1 MGVFVIWLVCPLDRP
16 FPLTPGSSP
25 GQVLTL
31 SHDGDHC
38 KTRWYGQR
46 RDLDDFPGTPCE
58 FASLA
63 RVPFAERRG
72 GPPLSFGHFP
82 RRAGANP
89 TPPPSGGF
97 AVVSRWGEGIF
108 RSHPL
113 RACVAS
119 TETPEWRGCCG
130 GLVGRAGLKP
140 APTGWAVGCIDG
152 EGECLW
158 RMSVPPGDGTDAKP
172 SL

>member
-1 MGVFVIWLVCPLDRP
+1 MVFGHVDEALKWAEGAALVGVFVIWLVCPLDRP

-82 RRAGANP
+82 RRAGATLP
-89 TPPPSGGF
+89 LPLV
-97 AVVSRWGEGIF
+97 AVLQW
-108 RSHPL
+108 SH
-113 RACVAS
+113 
-119 TETPEWRGCCG
+119 
-130 GLVGRAGLKP
+130 
-140 APTGWAVGCIDG
+140 DG
-152 EGECLW
+152 ERGFSGPIPSAPVL
-158 RMSVPPGDGTDAKP
+158 RPPKRRNGGGVVVVWLAGQV
-172 SL
+172 